1 MQVLAAAT
9 LTEVEGILSEKTM
22 AISSGMV
29 SLSPASCLYND
40 PTVSGVSASVPEHMW
55 ECACS

>member
-22 AISSGMV
+22 AISGGMV
-29 SLSPASCLYND
+29 SL
-40 PTVSGVSASVPEHMW
+40 VW
-55 ECACS
+55 